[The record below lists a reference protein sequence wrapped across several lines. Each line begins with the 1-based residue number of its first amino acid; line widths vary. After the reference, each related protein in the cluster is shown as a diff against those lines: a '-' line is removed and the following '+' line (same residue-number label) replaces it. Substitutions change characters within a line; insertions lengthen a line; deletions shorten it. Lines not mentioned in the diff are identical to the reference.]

1 MLAELRCTPI
11 NGVFA
16 LLAQPFADHRGA
28 FLKAFK
34 DCFPARS
41 DANNTRYR
49 KRCIGRSEGGEVVHI
64 LRNGARPVWSAIR
77 RTGPWRQRSAPHQRV
92 VPLEQGCYSLQ
103 PAASLVIHELS
114 FGIQRLA
121 DGCRKERFR
130 SYLQNLWRLM
140 GCSCLYAT
148 TKSAS
153 FKFAMGRG
161 WVLRWISL
169 ISNQPART
177 FARYGGWHLSTW

>member
-64 LRNGARPVWSAIR
+64 LRNGARPVRSAIG
-77 RTGPWRQRSAPHQRV
+77 RTGPWRERSARHRRV
-92 VPLEQGCYSLQ
+92 IKVEHGGYSLQ
-103 PAASLVIHELS
+103 PAASQPGRLS
-114 FGIQRLA
+114 
-121 DGCRKERFR
+121 
-130 SYLQNLWRLM
+130 
-140 GCSCLYAT
+140 
-148 TKSAS
+148 
-153 FKFAMGRG
+153 
-161 WVLRWISL
+161 
-169 ISNQPART
+169 
-177 FARYGGWHLSTW
+177 